1 MNEEVILE
9 KIKVA
14 NHRLD
19 DVEKKVDELIDFK
32 FTVRSLS
39 ETVADLKVTVNEL
52 NSKDG
57 KSWDKAKW
65 IIISTV
71 LTAVLSFILGRMM

>member
-57 KSWDKAKW
+57 KNWDKAKW
-65 IIISTV
+65 VVISTV

>member
-14 NHRLD
+14 NHRLE
-19 DVEKKVDELIDFK
+19 DVEKKVEELIESK
-32 FTVRSLS
+32 YTVRSLS

-65 IIISTV
+65 IVISTV
-71 LTAVLSFILGRMM
+71 LTAVVSFILGRII

>member
-65 IIISTV
+65 VVISTV

>member
-57 KSWDKAKW
+57 KSWNKAKW

>member
-14 NHRLD
+14 NHRLE
-19 DVEKKVDELIDFK
+19 DVEKKVEELIESK
-32 FTVRSLS
+32 YTVRSLS

-65 IIISTV
+65 IVISTV
-71 LTAVLSFILGRMM
+71 LTAVVSFILGRMM